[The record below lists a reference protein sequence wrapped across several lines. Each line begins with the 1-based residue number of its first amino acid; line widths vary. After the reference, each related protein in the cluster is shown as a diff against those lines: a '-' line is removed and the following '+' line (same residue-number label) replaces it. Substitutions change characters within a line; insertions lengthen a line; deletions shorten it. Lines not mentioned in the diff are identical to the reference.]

1 MREITFEEIAA
12 VDGGVSSDAVYG
24 AAVGVGTA
32 LALGAVA
39 GAAVPIAAAGIV
51 FLAGASIAASGVA
64 IFVALSDK

>member
-1 MREITFEEIAA
+1 MRELNLEEVAV

-39 GAAVPIAAAGIV
+39 GAAVPIAAAGIAIM
-51 FLAGASIAASGVA
+51 AGASIVASGIA
-64 IFVALSDK
+64 IFTVMTE